1 LFYTFIAGDNFMR
14 KKLLSLVL
22 SICLIMPCAL
32 FLAACGNNPPE
43 DPAHTHNWS
52 TTWSKNSTEHW
63 LTCDGCNE
71 KKDKANHDGDTC
83 SVCGY
88 IKSNNGNTNDSQD
101 NNNDNNNQ
109 DNKNDD
115 NNNQDDGLP
124 VVANVRDLE
133 IVTLRTN
140 RNGFATLVKLPDGK
154 NMLIDSGAD
163 DPTSELEVDD
173 MLLSANITTL
183 DYFVTT
189 TASAGRT
196 GAADLVFEYYQVNN
210 FYKPEISSNITPTE
224 AYLTAIEKAELEP
237 NCIITI
243 IGESNCDISY
253 TFKDNSNN
261 RYTYEIDFMI
271 PIAAAN
277 ATNTS
282 DNSVVVSIEY
292 QDKVVLITNEATN
305 ENIDAYCT
313 KYGTQ
318 NDVDVLIVSHIPSE
332 QYAITASANRGT
344 DFLAKIN
351 FEASDRVVIVPLASQ
366 TAVNLLESNFISICG
381 VSNMHSLSTDRRLTT
396 AVTKITSNGV
406 VSVTSR

>member
-1 LFYTFIAGDNFMR
+1 MR
-14 KKLLSLVL
+14 KKLLSFIL

-32 FLAACGNNPPE
+32 FLVACGNNPPE

-52 TTWSKNSTEHW
+52 TTWSKNETEHW

-109 DNKNDD
+109 DNNNDD
-115 NNNQDDGLP
+115 DNNQDDGLP
-124 VVANVRDLE
+124 VVANVRDLK
-133 IVTLRTN
+133 IVTIRTAQG
-140 RNGFATLVKLPDGK
+140 GFATLVELPDGK

-163 DPTSELEVDD
+163 SATAEIEVDD

-189 TASAGRT
+189 TASTGRT

-210 FYKPEISSNITPTE
+210 FYKPEISSNITPRDS
-224 AYLTAIEKAELEP
+224 YLTAIEKAELEP
-237 NCIITI
+237 NCTI
-243 IGESNCDISY
+243 ETIGESNCDISY

-318 NDVDVLIVSHIPSE
+318 NDVDVLIVSHIPTE
-332 QYAITASANRGT
+332 QYAITGSPNRGT

-351 FEASDRVVIVPLASQ
+351 LNSSDYAILVPIASGANGTAIENKLA
-366 TAVNLLESNFISICG
+366 AVCG
-381 VSNMHSLSTDRRLTT
+381 QSNMHSLSTARGLTT
-396 AVTKITSNGV
+396 AVTKITSTGA
-406 VSVTSR
+406 VSVISR